1 MNLTTKPKS
10 RISLG
15 NSGNALVLLI
25 GANLIFF
32 VVLIFLKVFYF
43 MTSTSN
49 SAEINSTLYHT
60 QIFDSF
66 LLPASF
72 KQFVNQPWTLFSYMF
87 SHENLLDLFSN
98 MLWLVA
104 FGYILQSMSFNK
116 KIIPLYLYGGILGGI
131 IFIVMNAVL
140 PDHLKHLDFLSG
152 AMIATTAVATGATL
166 LTPQYKIFPM
176 LGGGIPLWI
185 LYLVFMLINISSVAN
200 AGVAAISAI
209 ISSALIGFIVIYQL
223 KKGNDYGEWIYTSV
237 YKIDDLFNPERKKSR
252 TEQEHFY
259 KTNRKPYE
267 TKERITQVRIDEILD
282 KINTKGYDSLT
293 KHEKEFLQRA
303 GKEDML

>member
-237 YKIDDLFNPERKKSR
+237 YKIDDLFNPREKNQEQNRNIFTKP
-252 TEQEHFY
+252 TE
-259 KTNRKPYE
+259 
-267 TKERITQVRIDEILD
+267 
-282 KINTKGYDSLT
+282 SLM
-293 KHEKEFLQRA
+293 KLKNV
-303 GKEDML
+303 